1 MSKHR
6 AQLGAWPGLYQPK
19 IGTEAGWTER
29 LAPGSPQNGLLFLI
43 PCKVQG
49 MLTIF
54 GGAAHLSPRP
64 VAAFFLS
71 VLVLLV
77 ACSPTLNWREVRPEG
92 TRLAL
97 LLPCKPDK
105 AEKVV
110 PLGGPATTLR
120 MLGCDAGGATFAV
133 AVADLGDASKA
144 APVLAQWQSLTLANM
159 KAGPVP
165 QVSPLK
171 LPGAAALPPASLVKA
186 EGRGPD
192 GKPVSGQAA
201 YFVQGPQVFQVVMY
215 APRIAPE
222 VAETFFSSLKF
233 E

>member
-1 MSKHR
+1 M
-6 AQLGAWPGLYQPK
+6 
-19 IGTEAGWTER
+19 
-29 LAPGSPQNGLLFLI
+29 N

-54 GGAAHLSPRP
+54 RGTVRALLRPAAS
-64 VAAFFLS
+64 FLTATAM
-71 VLVLLV
+71 LA

-92 TRLAL
+92 TPLSL

-133 AVADLGDASKA
+133 AVADLGDAAKV

-159 KAGPVP
+159 KAGPAP
-165 QVSPLK
+165 QVSSLK
-171 LPGAAALPPASLVKA
+171 LPGTATALLVKA
-186 EGRGPD
+186 EGQGAD

-201 YFVQGPQVFQVVMY
+201 YLAQGSQVFQVVMY
-215 APRIAPE
+215 APRITTE